1 VSETPDML
9 AGKVFYYKQPTGFQY
24 WWLIWVAAG
33 VCVFLCGAI
42 LGLVT
47 SGGGGWFGG
56 ILSPPFGGA
65 DRVSILMVGTDN
77 ATGRGLADTII
88 VAMVTPP
95 TGEISAVS
103 IPRDAR
109 VEVANVGYTRINAS
123 HSYGGLPL
131 TLDTVQLLLGIPIDH
146 YIEINVPGLVKL
158 VDAIGGVEIDVEKRM
173 RYTDRS
179 QKLYINLQPGRQ
191 LLDGTQAMGYVRFRH
206 DALGDIGRME
216 RQRRFLH
223 AVMQRLFSPEHVL
236 DIPKMAR
243 IFVSTVNTDLTVRD
257 IMALKDIIEMHGP
270 EAIRTAALPAQP
282 VRVGGASMLE
292 LDPEGVRET
301 VEKVLLRQGVAVS
314 VLNATAVE
322 GLAARVAGELEERGC
337 EVISIGNA
345 ERQSDRTLVI
355 DHRNSARRA
364 ERVAAWLGKGVLSV
378 DADGENPADVTVILG
393 RDMLGGTQ

>member
-1 VSETPDML
+1 MSETPDLL
-9 AGKVFYYKQPTGFQY
+9 AGRVLYYREPTGFQW
-24 WWLIWVAAG
+24 WWLIWVAAA
-33 VCVFLCGAI
+33 VCVFLCGVT
-42 LGLVT
+42 LGVVT
-47 SGGGGWFGG
+47 SGSGGWFGG

-65 DRVSILMVGTDN
+65 DHVSILMVGTDN
-77 ATGRGLADTII
+77 AEGRGLADTII

-95 TGEISAVS
+95 SGEISALS
-103 IPRDAR
+103 IPRDSR
-109 VEVANVGYTRINAS
+109 VEIPGLGYTRINAS

-131 TLDTVQLLLGIPIDH
+131 TQQTVELLLGIPIDH
-146 YIEINVPGLVKL
+146 YVEINVPGLVKL

-179 QKLYINLQPGRQ
+179 QKLYINLQPGKQ
-191 LLDGTQAMGYVRFRH
+191 LLNGTQAMGYVRFRH
-206 DALGDIGRME
+206 DALGDIGRID
-216 RQRRFLH
+216 RQRKFLH
-223 AVMQRLFSPEHVL
+223 AVMQRLFSPERVL
-236 DIPKMAR
+236 DIPKMAHT
-243 IFVSTVNTDLTVRD
+243 FVNTVNTDLTVRD
-257 IMALKDIIEMHGP
+257 VMALKRIVEMNGP

-301 VEKVLLRQGVAVS
+301 VEKVLLRQGVTVS
-314 VLNATAVE
+314 VLNATTTE

-337 EVISIGNA
+337 EVIDIGNA
-345 ERQSDRTLVI
+345 EKQSDRTLVI